1 MTVKAAYHASQR
13 HGTLMTSSM
22 VKCGT
27 GEEGPGSCCSSV
39 PLPWITAEFQVIA
52 GTQEEPLIAGLEP
65 KFLAVPLGVR
75 LASSVFSV
83 LSC

>member
-1 MTVKAAYHASQR
+1 MEQGRRGLDPAAPLLLY
-13 HGTLMTSSM
+13 
-22 VKCGT
+22 
-27 GEEGPGSCCSSV
+27 PGSQQSSR
-39 PLPWITAEFQVIA
+39 VIA